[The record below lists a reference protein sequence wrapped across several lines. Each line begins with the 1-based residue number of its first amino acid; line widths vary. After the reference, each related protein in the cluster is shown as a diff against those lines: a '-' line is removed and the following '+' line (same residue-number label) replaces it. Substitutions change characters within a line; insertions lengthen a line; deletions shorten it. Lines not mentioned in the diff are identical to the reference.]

1 LLNKEKPLLVIDIR
15 TQGGSV
21 DTQFLET
28 NDKGMKKQP
37 KKHTQDS
44 ELESVLKAHQT
55 NIRVIGTGGAGNNT
69 LSRLAEVGVAGIET
83 IAINTD
89 AQDLLHTIAE
99 SKLLIGRSIT
109 NGLGAGSNPK
119 IGEESALESQDDL
132 KELLEGSDMV
142 FVTCGLGGGTGSG
155 SAPVIA
161 EVAKKLGAL
170 TIAVVT
176 LPFTDE
182 GVMRQNNAKTGLE
195 QLRKCADT
203 VIVVQNDRL
212 LDIVPD
218 LPLNA
223 AFKIADEILVNAVK
237 GITELVTE
245 KGLVNLDFADVK
257 SIMQDGDTAMI
268 GIGESNSEN
277 KAIEAVEKAVLNP
290 LLDVDIAGARS
301 ALINITGDAK
311 MSIREA
317 RSVMNSV
324 AGKLDPNA
332 KIIWGARID
341 DNFEGMM
348 RVLIIATG
356 LRSGDD
362 KKGKLKKVEP
372 EIVKRPEIIVEK
384 KHELIIERKH
394 EPVIERKHEPIIERK
409 VESILDRK
417 QEPKPIM
424 TPMPEQKPK
433 SPILSRPEPMPAPLP
448 NPIKKDTSMFDI
460 KDKAPIEKMPV
471 PEKKAPIAPKS
482 ADDNG
487 ASKTER
493 KTNKVFTEIFEEE
506 IQGDLNIL
514 KRAMRDLRK
523 PVDEK
528 TLRNILNACSSI
540 QSSSQLFDY
549 DNIEEFTAFVCGI
562 MEDIISGDANVSDA
576 LLNLIKTIPNIVERI
591 VGNEEVDIQGFIEE
605 ITLQVESSNR
615 EQDHRQS
622 NIARDELIVDQE
634 DLKNKLKMEL
644 N

>member
-1 LLNKEKPLLVIDIR
+1 MDNQ
-15 TQGGSV
+15 TQATSGQ
-21 DTQFLET
+21 T
-28 NDKGMKKQP
+28 MKKNR
-37 KKHTQDS
+37 TQDS
-44 ELESVLKAHQT
+44 ELESVLKAHRT
-55 NIRVIGTGGAGNNT
+55 NIRVVGTGGAGNNT
-69 LSRLAEVGVAGIET
+69 LSRLSEVGVAGMET
-83 IAINTD
+83 IAVNTD
-89 AQDLLHTIAE
+89 AQDLLHTKAE
-99 SKLLIGRSIT
+99 NKLLIGRAIT

-119 IGEESALESQDDL
+119 IGEESALESQEDL

-161 EVAKKLGAL
+161 DVAKSLGAL

-176 LPFTDE
+176 LPFTEE
-182 GVMRQNNAKTGLE
+182 GVMRQKNAKSGLD
-195 QLRKCADT
+195 QLRKSADT

-277 KAIEAVEKAVLNP
+277 KAMDAVEKAVLNP
-290 LLDVDIAGARS
+290 LLDVDITGARS
-301 ALINITGDAK
+301 ALINITGDSK

-317 RSVMNSV
+317 RSVMHAV
-324 AGKLDPNA
+324 AEKLDPNA

-341 DNFEGMM
+341 DQSEGMM

-356 LRSGDD
+356 LRNGSDD
-362 KKGKLKKVEP
+362 AVKIHTEEHIAEKVKEP
-372 EIVKRPEIIVEK
+372 VVEK
-384 KHELIIERKH
+384 K
-394 EPVIERKHEPIIERK
+394 PIPRAEIK
-409 VESILDRK
+409 
-417 QEPKPIM
+417 
-424 TPMPEQKPK
+424 
-433 SPILSRPEPMPAPLP
+433 PEPMPAPKPKIETVPAPEPVSKSFTELKP
-448 NPIKKDTSMFDI
+448 LAKQPIEPIAPVKPQKGKENFFDI
-460 KDKAPIEKMPV
+460 KDKPSLDVVAEKPAKKEPI
-471 PEKKAPIAPKS
+471 PEKKTEDNLNQKS
-482 ADDNG
+482 
-487 ASKTER
+487 ER

-514 KRAMRDLRK
+514 KRAVRELKK
-523 PVDEK
+523 PADEK
-528 TLRNILNACSSI
+528 TLRNMMNACTSI

-549 DNIEEFTAFVCGI
+549 ENIEEFTAFICGVL
-562 MEDIISGDANVSDA
+562 EDILSDDVKINDG
-576 LLNLIKTIPNIVERI
+576 LLDMLKSIPTMIERI
-591 VGNEEVDIQGFIEE
+591 VSNDDVDIQSFIEQLSVQME
-605 ITLQVESSNR
+605 GSNND
-615 EQDHRQS
+615 QDDLQS